1 MSGGEIMDIS
11 DRIRIIRKNTGLN
24 QTLFGEKL
32 GISRSVIK
40 NIELNVYKT
49 GIPENIVKL
58 ICCKFNVNENWLK
71 MGIGEMYVETEDFI
85 LSQLKNTYNLSDLEY
100 KILTAYL
107 KLDTSQRKAVEKFIA
122 DILKSE
128 PQTIK
133 VAARGNNS
141 KVINIKKSD
150 VEEDMKNYVPPE
162 NL

>member
-1 MSGGEIMDIS
+1 MDIS

>member
-1 MSGGEIMDIS
+1 
-11 DRIRIIRKNTGLN
+11 
-24 QTLFGEKL
+24 
-32 GISRSVIK
+32 
-40 NIELNVYKT
+40 
-49 GIPENIVKL
+49 
-58 ICCKFNVNENWLK
+58 
-71 MGIGEMYVETEDFI
+71 MGIGEMYVETEDSI

-162 NL
+162 DL

>member
-1 MSGGEIMDIS
+1 M
-11 DRIRIIRKNTGLN
+11 N

-71 MGIGEMYVETEDFI
+71 MGIGEMYVETEDSI

-162 NL
+162 DL

>member
-1 MSGGEIMDIS
+1 MDIS

-71 MGIGEMYVETEDFI
+71 MGIGEMYVETEDSI

>member
-1 MSGGEIMDIS
+1 MDIS

-32 GISRSVIK
+32 GISRSVVK

-71 MGIGEMYVETEDFI
+71 MGIGEMYVETEDSI

-162 NL
+162 DL

>member
-1 MSGGEIMDIS
+1 MDIS

-71 MGIGEMYVETEDFI
+71 MGIGEMYVETEDSI

-162 NL
+162 DL

>member
-1 MSGGEIMDIS
+1 MDIS

-71 MGIGEMYVETEDFI
+71 MGIGEMYVETEDSI

-107 KLDTSQRKAVEKFIA
+107 KLDTYQRKAVEKFIA

-162 NL
+162 DL

>member
-1 MSGGEIMDIS
+1 MDIS

-71 MGIGEMYVETEDFI
+71 MGIGEMYVETEDSI

-133 VAARGNNS
+133 VAASSTRGFII
-141 KVINIKKSD
+141 VIYIIFHNWK
-150 VEEDMKNYVPPE
+150 
-162 NL
+162 

>member
-71 MGIGEMYVETEDFI
+71 MGIGEMYVETEDSI

>member
-71 MGIGEMYVETEDFI
+71 MGIGEMYVETEDSI

-162 NL
+162 DL